1 MVLERPRLTTAQIDR
16 ACGVLIASAA
26 GDALG
31 AGYEFAS
38 VAADLVPTMI
48 GGGLGNFSPGE
59 WTDDTSQAV
68 VIARAAATGIDLRTP
83 EALTQVAQGFADWY
97 AGGPADVGTQTS
109 AVLSRAGRNPTGAA
123 MAEAARV
130 VHERSGRSAG
140 NGSLMRTGPV
150 ALAYLD
156 DPEGL
161 VEAAMAISALT
172 HHQDVAQEACA
183 VWCLMIR
190 HAVLTGELP
199 PYDDIAPWV
208 PNGDA
213 WRELLLEAETKPPSS
228 FMRNGWAVGALQAAW
243 SAITHTPVPT
253 DGPACGHLVDSLTTA
268 IRIGHD
274 TDTVAAIAGALLGAR
289 WGMSAVPAAWRRVLH
304 GWPGLRAR
312 DLEHLAYLT
321 AHRGT
326 AGKYGWPLV
335 DHIDY
340 AHLQYGR
347 PALATHPHD
356 DGVLIS
362 GATVLD
368 RVPDKVDVVVSLCLT
383 GRTQVPAG
391 VEHINFRLMD
401 QAEPEQNPNLDFVLM
416 DAARL
421 VADLRDEGKTVL
433 LHCVAAH
440 SRTPTV
446 AIAYSM
452 LRGVE
457 LEEALPAVCGALP
470 AARPNRG
477 FRDALKRLA
486 DSAVRD
492 SIAEPA

>member
-1 MVLERPRLTTAQIDR
+1 
-16 ACGVLIASAA
+16 
-26 GDALG
+26 
-31 AGYEFAS
+31 
-38 VAADLVPTMI
+38 
-48 GGGLGNFSPGE
+48 
-59 WTDDTSQAV
+59 
-68 VIARAAATGIDLRTP
+68 
-83 EALTQVAQGFADWY
+83 
-97 AGGPADVGTQTS
+97 
-109 AVLSRAGRNPTGAA
+109 
-123 MAEAARV
+123 
-130 VHERSGRSAG
+130 
-140 NGSLMRTGPV
+140 
-150 ALAYLD
+150 
-156 DPEGL
+156 
-161 VEAAMAISALT
+161 
-172 HHQDVAQEACA
+172 
-183 VWCLMIR
+183 
-190 HAVLTGELP
+190 
-199 PYDDIAPWV
+199 
-208 PNGDA
+208 
-213 WRELLLEAETKPPSS
+213 
-228 FMRNGWAVGALQAAW
+228 
-243 SAITHTPVPT
+243 
-253 DGPACGHLVDSLTTA
+253 
-268 IRIGHD
+268 
-274 TDTVAAIAGALLGAR
+274 
-289 WGMSAVPAAWRRVLH
+289 MSAVPAAWRRVLH

-321 AHRGT
+321 AHRGA

-340 AHLQYGR
+340 THLQYGL

-368 RVPDKVDVVVSLCLT
+368 EVPDEVDVVVSLCLT

-457 LEEALPAVCGALP
+457 LEDAMPAVCGVLP

-477 FRDALKRLA
+477 FRDALRRFA
-486 DSAVRD
+486 
-492 SIAEPA
+492 ITT

>member
-1 MVLERPRLTTAQIDR
+1 MNLRLTPAQADR
-16 ACGVLIASAA
+16 ACGVLIAAAA

-31 AGYEFAS
+31 AGYEFAPVS
-38 VAADLVPTMI
+38 ADLVPTMI
-48 GGGLGNFSPGE
+48 GGGLGDFAPGE
-59 WTDDTSQAV
+59 WTDDTAQAV
-68 VIARAAATGIDLRTP
+68 AIARVAATGVDLRTS
-83 EALTQVAQGFADWY
+83 EALSQIAQGFADWY
-97 AGGPADVGTQTS
+97 AGGPADVGIQTS
-109 AVLSRAGRNPTGAA
+109 AVLRLAGRTPTGVE
-123 MAEAARV
+123 MTDAARV

-156 DPEGL
+156 DPEAL
-161 VEAAMAISALT
+161 VEAAMAVSALT

-190 HAVLTGELP
+190 HAVMTGTFP
-199 PYDDIAPWV
+199 TYDDIAAWV
-208 PNGDA
+208 PNGDE
-213 WRELLLEAETKPPSS
+213 WRDLLAEAEREEPTS
-228 FMRNGWAVGALQAAW
+228 FTRNGWAQGALQAAW
-243 SAITHTPVPT
+243 SAITHTPVPAE
-253 DGPACGHLVDSLTTA
+253 GPACAHLVDSLTTA

-289 WGMSAVPAAWRRVLH
+289 WGMSAVPVAWRRILH
-304 GWPGLRAR
+304 GWPGVRSL
-312 DLEHLAYLT
+312 DLEHLAYLA
-321 AHRGT
+321 AHRGA

-340 AHLQYGR
+340 THLHYGMR
-347 PALATHPHD
+347 ALAVHPYD

-368 RVPDKVDVVVSLCLT
+368 EVPDEVDVVISLCLT

-401 QAEPEQNPNLDFVLM
+401 EAAPEQNPNLDFVLM
-416 DAARL
+416 DAGRL

-457 LEEALPAVCGALP
+457 LEDALSAVCAVLP
-470 AARPNRG
+470 AAHPNRG
-477 FRDALKRLA
+477 FRNALNRL
-486 DSAVRD
+486 SVEG
-492 SIAEPA
+492 IAG

>member
-1 MVLERPRLTTAQIDR
+1 MNLTSAQVDR

-31 AGYEFAS
+31 AGYEFGH
-38 VAADLVPTMI
+38 VGPDLVPAMV
-48 GGGLGNFSPGE
+48 GGGLGGFAPGE

-68 VIARAAATGIDLRTP
+68 AIARVAATGVDLRTP
-83 EALTQVAQGFADWY
+83 EALTQIAQGIADWY
-97 AGGPADVGTQTS
+97 AGGPADVGIQTS
-109 AVLSRAGRNPTGAA
+109 AVLSRAGRNPTGAE

-156 DPEGL
+156 DPAGL
-161 VEAAMAISALT
+161 VGAAMAVSALT
-172 HHQDVAQEACA
+172 HHQDIAREACA

-199 PYDDIAPWV
+199 TYDDIAPWV
-208 PNGDA
+208 PNEGE

-228 FMRNGWAVGALQAAW
+228 FARNGWAVGALQAAW
-243 SAITHTPVPT
+243 SAIIHTPVPD
-253 DGPACGHLVDSLTTA
+253 DGPACGHLGDSLATA

-304 GWPGLRAR
+304 GWPGLRVH
-312 DLEHLAYLT
+312 DLEQLAYLT
-321 AHRGT
+321 AHRGS

-340 AHLQYGR
+340 TRLQYGL
-347 PALATHPHD
+347 PALATHPYD

-362 GATVLD
+362 GATALD
-368 RVPDKVDVVVSLCLT
+368 EVPDEVDVVVSLCLT

-446 AIAYSM
+446 AIVYSM

-457 LEEALPAVCGALP
+457 LEDALPAVCGALP

-492 SIAEPA
+492 

>member
-1 MVLERPRLTTAQIDR
+1 MNLTSAQVDR

-26 GDALG
+26 GDGLG
-31 AGYEFAS
+31 AGYEFAH
-38 VAADLVPTMI
+38 VAPDLVPTMI
-48 GGGLGNFSPGE
+48 GGGLGNFAPGE

-68 VIARAAATGIDLRTP
+68 AIARVATTGVDLRTP
-83 EALTQVAQGFADWY
+83 EALTQIAQGFADWY
-97 AGGPADVGTQTS
+97 AGDPADVGIQTS
-109 AVLSRAGRNPTGAA
+109 AVLSRAGRNPTGAD

-150 ALAYLD
+150 ALAYLN

-172 HHQDVAQEACA
+172 HHQDIAQQACA

-190 HAVLTGELP
+190 HAVLNGELP
-199 PYDDIAPWV
+199 TYGDIAAWV
-208 PNGDA
+208 PNADE
-213 WRELLLEAETKPPSS
+213 WRELLLEAETEPPSS
-228 FMRNGWAVGALQAAW
+228 FTRNGWAVGALQAAW

-253 DGPACGHLVDSLTTA
+253 GGHACGHLVDSLTTA

-289 WGMSAVPAAWRRVLH
+289 WGMSAVPASWRRVLH
-304 GWPGLRAR
+304 GWPGLRVG

-321 AHRGT
+321 AHRGA

-340 AHLQYGR
+340 THLQYGR
-347 PALATHPHD
+347 PALATHPYD

-368 RVPDKVDVVVSLCLT
+368 EVPDEVDVVVSLCLT

>member
-1 MVLERPRLTTAQIDR
+1 V
-16 ACGVLIASAA
+16 
-26 GDALG
+26 
-31 AGYEFAS
+31 
-38 VAADLVPTMI
+38 
-48 GGGLGNFSPGE
+48 
-59 WTDDTSQAV
+59 
-68 VIARAAATGIDLRTP
+68 GI
-83 EALTQVAQGFADWY
+83 
-97 AGGPADVGTQTS
+97 QTS
-109 AVLSRAGRNPTGAA
+109 AVLRLAGRTPAGVE
-123 MAEAARV
+123 MADAARV

-156 DPEGL
+156 DPGGL
-161 VEAAMAISALT
+161 VEAAMAVSALT

-183 VWCLMIR
+183 VWCLMVR
-190 HAVLTGELP
+190 HAVMSGTFP
-199 PYDDIAPWV
+199 RYDDIARWV
-208 PNGDA
+208 PNGDH
-213 WRELLLEAETKPPSS
+213 WRDLLHEAEAKPPSA
-228 FMRNGWAVGALQAAW
+228 FTQNGWAVGALQGAW

-253 DGPACGHLVDSLTTA
+253 DGPACAHLVDSLTTA

-274 TDTVAAIAGALLGAR
+274 TDTVAAIAGALVGAR
-289 WGMSAVPAAWRRVLH
+289 WGMSAVPVAWRRILH
-304 GWPGLRAR
+304 GWPGIRAR
-312 DLEHLAYLT
+312 DLEQLAYLA
-321 AHRGT
+321 AHRGA

-340 AHLQYGR
+340 THLQYGL

-368 RVPDKVDVVVSLCLT
+368 EVPDEVDVVVSLCLT
-383 GRTQVPAG
+383 GRTQVPPR
-391 VEHINFRLMD
+391 VEHVNFRLMD
-401 QAEPEQNPNLDFVLM
+401 EADPEQNPNLDFVLM

-446 AIAYSM
+446 AIAYAV
-452 LRGVE
+452 LRGAP
-457 LEEALPAVCGALP
+457 LDEAARKVCAALP

-477 FRDALKRLA
+477 FREALHRL
-486 DSAVRD
+486 SAAGLDRGT
-492 SIAEPA
+492 SRPRSMS

>member
-1 MVLERPRLTTAQIDR
+1 MALRLTPAQTDR

-31 AGYEFAS
+31 AGYEFAT
-38 VAADLVPTMI
+38 VAPDLVPEMI
-48 GGGLGNFSPGE
+48 GGGLGDFAPGE

-68 VIARAAATGIDLRTP
+68 AIARVAATGADLRTP
-83 EALTQVAQGFADWY
+83 EALTQIAQGFADWY
-97 AGGPADVGTQTS
+97 AGGPADVGIQTS
-109 AVLSRAGRNPTGAA
+109 AVLSHAGRHPSGAE
-123 MAEAARV
+123 MAEAALQ

-156 DPEGL
+156 DPAGL
-161 VEAAMAISALT
+161 VEAAMAVSALT
-172 HHQDVAQEACA
+172 HHQDLAQEACA

-190 HAVLTGELP
+190 HAVLHGQFPTH
-199 PYDDIAPWV
+199 DDIAPWV
-208 PNGDA
+208 PSDER
-213 WRELLLEAETKPPSS
+213 WRELLQEAEDKPPQS
-228 FMRNGWAVGALQAAW
+228 FTNNAWSVGALQAAW
-243 SAITHTPVPT
+243 SAITHTAVPT
-253 DGPACGHLVDSLTTA
+253 DGPPCGHLVDSLTTA

-274 TDTVAAIAGALLGAR
+274 TDTVAAITGALLGAR
-289 WGMSAVPAAWRRVLH
+289 WGMSAVPAAWRRILH
-304 GWPGLRAR
+304 GWPGLRGL

-321 AHRGT
+321 VRGGT
-326 AGKYGWPLV
+326 PGKYGWPLV

-340 AHLQYGR
+340 TALQRGL
-347 PALATHPHD
+347 PALATHPYD

-368 RVPDKVDVVVSLCLT
+368 GVPPEVDAVVSLCLT
-383 GRTQVPAG
+383 GRSQVDLRLK
-391 VEHINFRLMD
+391 HITFRLMD
-401 QAEPEQNPNLDFVLM
+401 ESDPAQNPNLDFVLM

-421 VADLRDEGKTVL
+421 VRDLREEGKTVL

-446 AIAYSM
+446 AIAYAM
-452 LRGVE
+452 LRGIP
-457 LEEALPAVCGALP
+457 LDEAMPAVCAVLP

-477 FRDALKRLA
+477 FRAALRRLSSTSVNA
-486 DSAVRD
+486 
-492 SIAEPA
+492 

>member
-1 MVLERPRLTTAQIDR
+1 MPIRLTPAQADR
-16 ACGVLIASAA
+16 ACGVLIAAA
-26 GDALG
+26 AADALG
-31 AGYEFAS
+31 AGYEFAH
-38 VAADLVPTMI
+38 VLPDLVPTMI
-48 GGGLGNFSPGE
+48 GGGLGNFAPGE

-68 VIARAAATGIDLRTP
+68 AIARVAATGVDLRTP
-83 EALTQVAQGFADWY
+83 EALTQIAQGFADWY
-97 AGGPADVGTQTS
+97 AGGPADVGIQTS
-109 AVLSRAGRNPTGAA
+109 AVLSRAGRNPTGAE
-123 MAEAARV
+123 MAKAARD

-172 HHQDVAQEACA
+172 HHQDIAQQACA

-190 HAVLTGELP
+190 HAVLNGELP
-199 PYDDIAPWV
+199 TYEDIAAWV
-208 PNGDA
+208 PNGNE
-213 WRELLLEAETKPPSS
+213 WRELLLKAETEPPWA
-228 FMRNGWAVGALQAAW
+228 FARNGWTVGALQAAW

-253 DGPACGHLVDSLTTA
+253 GGQACRHLDDSLTTA

-289 WGMSAVPAAWRRVLH
+289 WGMSAVPATWRRVLH
-304 GWPGLRAR
+304 GWPELRAR

-335 DHIDY
+335 DRIDY
-340 AHLQYGR
+340 THLQYGR

-368 RVPDKVDVVVSLCLT
+368 EVPEEVDVVVSLCLT

-457 LEEALPAVCGALP
+457 LEDALPAVCEVLP
-470 AARPNRG
+470 AAHPNRG
-477 FRDALKRLA
+477 FRNALNRLSGEGNA
-486 DSAVRD
+486 G
-492 SIAEPA
+492 